1 MIFCLL
7 SSAPSGLSS
16 SRSFSFRHVRSGR
29 GSSFS
34 SCCRYLA
41 KSNMPFRRGASR
53 LNVPESCFALLST
66 SLRLF
71 SKYVETK
78 LLEFLKNQNVSML
91 GHVDQCG
98 GPDLNRR
105 IPMETDL
112 ESVAFGQARQP
123 PPEGELLGI

>member
-1 MIFCLL
+1 MRKITTISIEESVLQ
-7 SSAPSGLSS
+7 SARSAGL
-16 SRSFSFRHVRSGR
+16 
-29 GSSFS
+29 
-34 SCCRYLA
+34 
-41 KSNMPFRRGASR
+41 NI
-53 LNVPESCFALLST
+53 
-66 SLRLF
+66 

-105 IPMETDL
+105 TPIGTDL

-123 PPEGELLGI
+123 PLEGELLGI